1 MISGPENPVV
11 QKLVV
16 SFQKQAKATKA
27 PIWARVAELLLKA
40 SRKKEGINLVR
51 LSKHIADGDSVVVPV
66 KVLSLGSFTK
76 KATIY
81 ALAYSAA
88 AKAKIAKAGGKAL
101 PLGDVLTAKVAPSK
115 VKIII

>member
-16 SFQKQAKATKA
+16 SFQKQGKASK
-27 PIWARVAELLLKA
+27 ARVWDRIAELLLKA

-51 LSKHIADGDSVVVPV
+51 LSKHIADGDHVVVPV

-81 ALAYSAA
+81 ALSYSGA
-88 AKAKIAKAGGKAL
+88 AKAKIEKAGGKAL
-101 PLGDVLTAKVAPSK
+101 PMDAVLSAKVAPAK